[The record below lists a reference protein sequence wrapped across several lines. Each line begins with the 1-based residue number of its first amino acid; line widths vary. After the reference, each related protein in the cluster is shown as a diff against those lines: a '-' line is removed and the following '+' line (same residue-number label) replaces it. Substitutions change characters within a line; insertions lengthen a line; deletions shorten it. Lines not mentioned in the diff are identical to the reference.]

1 LTSTPCLFWVKI
13 AGLSVPGR
21 NLGRDSYKIP
31 QRKAM
36 KRNKKLNIILILLG
50 LFLTSNAISHP
61 YDEPLTFKLHTT
73 KDGRSIYTNIP
84 KKCFSNGVLTCT
96 GLHPL
101 FGTPEKNSKI
111 ESKPIKKPAVKEGG
125 SPLDPLPDPP
135 PIKLSE
141 SATGPEFK
149 LSTTKRKCYRRG
161 TANYRQTSLFTSHA
175 TLEECNEARN
185 NLSKSRSDNQSAELS
200 ESSSGPEFKLSTTKR
215 ECYRRGTA
223 NYRQTSL
230 FTSHATLEECNEA
243 RNNLSKSRSDNQS
256 VELSE
261 SSSGPEFKLSTTK
274 RKCYRRGT
282 TNYRQTSLF
291 TSHATLEEC
300 NGARSNLSKSRS
312 DKQST
317 ELSESSNVP
326 TY

>member
-1 LTSTPCLFWVKI
+1 
-13 AGLSVPGR
+13 
-21 NLGRDSYKIP
+21 
-31 QRKAM
+31 M

-185 NLSKSRSDNQSAELS
+185 NLSKSRSDNQS
-200 ESSSGPEFKLSTTKR
+200 
-215 ECYRRGTA
+215 
-223 NYRQTSL
+223 
-230 FTSHATLEECNEA
+230 
-243 RNNLSKSRSDNQS
+243 